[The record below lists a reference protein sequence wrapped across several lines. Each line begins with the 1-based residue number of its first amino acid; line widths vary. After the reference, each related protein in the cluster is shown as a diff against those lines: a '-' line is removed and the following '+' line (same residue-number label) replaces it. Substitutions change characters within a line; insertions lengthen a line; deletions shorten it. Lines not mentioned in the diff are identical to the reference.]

1 MSPAVVLSLRRF
13 RPPQARFRPLLTP
26 SPRRGKMVDDEAPK
40 TRGLKHL
47 KVRAKRWALVAERD
61 MKVTADNMHLLK
73 SMVRIQSGGK
83 GELPPPR
90 ATAAP
95 PPPP

>member
-1 MSPAVVLSLRRF
+1 
-13 RPPQARFRPLLTP
+13 
-26 SPRRGKMVDDEAPK
+26 MVDDEAPK

-83 GELPPPR
+83 GE
-90 ATAAP
+90 
-95 PPPP
+95 

>member
-1 MSPAVVLSLRRF
+1 MTPAKITVVEANKVLNEGSLTAEADAKAV
-13 RPPQARFRPLLTP
+13 Q
-26 SPRRGKMVDDEAPK
+26 VDDEAPK

-83 GELPPPR
+83 GE
-90 ATAAP
+90 
-95 PPPP
+95 

>member
-1 MSPAVVLSLRRF
+1 
-13 RPPQARFRPLLTP
+13 
-26 SPRRGKMVDDEAPK
+26 MVDDEAPK

-83 GELPPPR
+83 GEYPVRACRRCCTSYGSLWACREGRSWPR
-90 ATAAP
+90 TTDSCPSP
-95 PPPP
+95 PPP